1 MCKIPPLAN
10 ASGILHI
17 GGGLHPQM
25 RRHPTFVG
33 LRHIYRFAKLL
44 HLQTS
49 FAFRNFANPPP
60 LSVSVKRQP
69 THKWHI
75 WFLPTHEPTQKTK
88 RAIFCQRTDKTVE
101 NFLIT
106 FYLRK

>member
-1 MCKIPPLAN
+1 MRFFFSIHSKVLLELEFLRNSTFFANTFPMCKIPPLAN

-60 LSVSVKRQP
+60 LPASVKKRYKQDFR
-69 THKWHI
+69 T
-75 WFLPTHEPTQKTK
+75 KTIK
-88 RAIFCQRTDKTVE
+88 NDF
-101 NFLIT
+101 
-106 FYLRK
+106 